1 MRDSRSPND
10 KRPGPSGQTSRRILL
25 GCSALALVFL
35 LLYLYRQEMAL
46 VVSDAWRLI
55 TDKDRLSRYIT
66 GFGPNAPLV
75 FMGFQIGQVMLAPI
89 PGEISG
95 FIGGYLFGAWKGF
108 LYSSLGLT
116 VGSWLNFIIARAL
129 GKRYIRRLI
138 PAAPLAKFDHLL
150 NRQGVIV
157 IFILFVFPGFPK
169 DYLCL
174 FLGLTSLPV
183 GVFMILASVGRLP
196 GTLLLSFQG
205 AYLYDQQYGLFAA
218 LLLFCLALAALAYRF
233 RETVYKWIEKADKCR

>member
-1 MRDSRSPND
+1 MSASQNDTDKERCQPSRHPL
-10 KRPGPSGQTSRRILL
+10 RLL
-25 GCSALALVFL
+25 IVCSLALVLL
-35 LLYLYRQEMAL
+35 LLYLYRQDLAL
-46 VVSDAWRLI
+46 AAGSAWTLI
-55 TDKDRLSRYIT
+55 VDKDRLSQFIHS
-66 GFGPNAPLV
+66 FGPTAPLV
-75 FMGFQIGQVMLAPI
+75 FMGLQVGQVMIAPI
-89 PGEISG
+89 PGEVSG

-108 LYSSLGLT
+108 LYSSVGLT
-116 VGSWLNFIIARAL
+116 IGSWLNFIVARVL

-138 PAAPLAKFDHLL
+138 PAAPLSRFEYLL

-174 FLGLTSLPV
+174 FLGLTSLPA
-183 GVFMILASVGRLP
+183 GAFMLLASVGRMP

-218 LLLFCLALAALAYRF
+218 LLVVCLVLVVLAYRF
-233 RETVYKWIEKADKCR
+233 RETLYAWIEKADKYR